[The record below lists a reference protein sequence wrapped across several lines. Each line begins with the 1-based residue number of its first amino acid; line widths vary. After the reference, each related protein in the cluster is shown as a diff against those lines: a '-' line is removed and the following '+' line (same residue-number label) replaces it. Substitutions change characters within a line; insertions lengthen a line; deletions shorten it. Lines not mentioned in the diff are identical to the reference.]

1 MFHCLL
7 LTPQG
12 RKELAGTAA
21 TSYGSEGW
29 GSNPSER
36 AKSAGHGLMDRRL
49 MRAETEFGTTWHGT
63 GAQTGGL
70 ERDQKPVSR
79 SVSCVPIDSPCSA
92 AFEPS
97 AGTLT
102 LARRAVELGRV
113 AALKQALLRRR
124 A

>member
-1 MFHCLL
+1 
-7 LTPQG
+7 
-12 RKELAGTAA
+12 
-21 TSYGSEGW
+21 
-29 GSNPSER
+29 
-36 AKSAGHGLMDRRL
+36 

-79 SVSCVPIDSPCSA
+79 LVSCVPIDSLCSA
-92 AFEPS
+92 AFGPA

-102 LARRAVELGRV
+102 LAKKPVELGRV
-113 AALKQALLRRR
+113 GALKQALLGRP